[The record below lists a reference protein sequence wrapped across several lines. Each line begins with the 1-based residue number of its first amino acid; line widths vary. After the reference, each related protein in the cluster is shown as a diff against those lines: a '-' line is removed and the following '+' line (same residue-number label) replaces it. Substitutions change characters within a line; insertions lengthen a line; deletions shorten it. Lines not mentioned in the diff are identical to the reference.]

1 MPDRSMKEKLE
12 EFRGKKQATE
22 LGGGPER
29 IEAQHQKGKLTARE
43 RIEAFFDPGTFQELD
58 LFVEHQCRDFGMENK
73 KVPGDGVI
81 TGFGEVEGRKVAV
94 YAQDFTAL
102 GGTVGEWHG
111 NKICKLYDKAYTMG
125 IPVIGLIDS
134 GGVRAQETLGGW
146 IAYARMFYKQ
156 VSYSGVLP
164 QISLILGPC
173 GGGASYSP
181 ALTDFIFM
189 TKGGTSFMYI
199 AGPALTYSVTSK
211 RFTEEEL
218 GGPDVHAKVSG
229 CCDLVA
235 DSDRDALEKCRR
247 LLSYLP
253 SNNQVKPP
261 IMDSGDDPFRES
273 PELEDLVP
281 GDEQR
286 PYDMYKVIECIV
298 DKDSFY
304 EIKPEYATQFIIGF
318 ARVGGFPIGLLANQ
332 PRVLAG
338 AMDINAS
345 DKAAR
350 FIRICNSF
358 DVPLV
363 NLVDVPGYLPGIEQE
378 RGGIIRHG
386 AKMLHA
392 YVEATTTKIH
402 VVIRKG
408 FAGATH
414 GMCSKE
420 MGADMVYIWPCG
432 AILTMGPKG
441 ASEIVFRKEIQAG
454 GPEDRDTITQAMEDE
469 YRRLYYNP
477 FKAASI
483 QQVDE
488 VIEPRQTRGKIY
500 TALTY
505 FWNKR
510 EQRPWKRNGNM
521 PV

>member
-1 MPDRSMKEKLE
+1 MADQVMKDKLE
-12 EFRGKKQATE
+12 EFRNRKAEAE
-22 LGGGPER
+22 LGGG
-29 IEAQHQKGKLTARE
+29 IENTEKQHKKGKLTARE
-43 RIEAFFDPGTFQELD
+43 RINIFFDSGSFKEMD
-58 LFVEHQCRDFGMENK
+58 LFVEHQCRDFGMESK
-73 KVPGDGVI
+73 KIPGDGVI
-81 TGFGEVEGRKVAV
+81 TGFGEVGGRKVAV

-111 NKICKLYDKAYTMG
+111 NKIVKLYDKAYTMG
-125 IPVIGLIDS
+125 IPVVGFVDS

-146 IAYARMFYKQ
+146 IAYARMFYRQ
-156 VSYSGVLP
+156 VNYSGVIP

-189 TKGGTSFMYI
+189 TRGTSFMYI

-211 RFTEEEL
+211 KYTDTEL
-218 GGPDVHAKVSG
+218 GGPDVHSKISG
-229 CCDLVA
+229 CCDVIA
-235 DSDRDALEKCRR
+235 ENDKDCLEKCRI

-253 SNNQVKPP
+253 SNNKEKPP
-261 IMDSGDDPFRES
+261 IFNSDDDPTRES
-273 PELEDLVP
+273 PELEELVP
-281 GDEQR
+281 GDEQK
-286 PYDMYKVIECIV
+286 PYNMYNVIDCII
-298 DKDSFY
+298 DKNSFF
-304 EIKPEYATQFIIGF
+304 EIKKDYSPQFITGF
-318 ARVGGFPIGLLANQ
+318 ARMGGIPIGLLANQ
-332 PRVLAG
+332 PKVMAG

-350 FIRICNSF
+350 FIRFCDSLNI
-358 DVPLV
+358 PLV
-363 NLVDVPGYLPGIEQE
+363 NLVDVPGYMPGIEQE

-386 AKMLHA
+386 AKMLYA
-392 YVEATTTKIH
+392 YVEATTIKIQ

-441 ASEIVFRKEIQAG
+441 ASEIVYRKEIQNAS
-454 GPEDRDTITQAMEDE
+454 PEERAKITLAMEEE
-469 YRRLYYNP
+469 YRGLYYNP
-477 FKAASI
+477 YKAASV

-488 VIEPRQTRGKIY
+488 IIEPRETRGKIY
-500 TALTY
+500 TALKY
-505 FWNKR
+505 LWNKG
-510 EQRPWKRNGNM
+510 EERPWKKHGNM

>member
-1 MPDRSMKEKLE
+1 MPDQIMKEKLE
-12 EFRGKKQATE
+12 EFREKRQGTE
-22 LGGGPER
+22 LGGGLKR
-29 IEAQHQKGKLTARE
+29 IKVQHQKGKLTARE
-43 RIEAFFDPGTFQELD
+43 RIDAFFDPGTFQELD
-58 LFVEHQCRDFGMENK
+58 LFVEHQCRDFGMESK

-125 IPVIGLIDS
+125 IPVVGLIDS

-189 TKGGTSFMYI
+189 TKGGASFMYI

-211 RFTEEEL
+211 QYTEEEL
-218 GGPDVHAKVSG
+218 GGPDVHSKVSG

-235 DSDRDALEKCRR
+235 DNDRDALEKCRL

-253 SNNQVKPP
+253 SNNKEKPP
-261 IMDSGDDPFRES
+261 IIDSGDDPFRES
-273 PELEDLVP
+273 PDLEDLVP

-298 DKDSFY
+298 DKSSFC

-338 AMDINAS
+338 AMDLNAS

-441 ASEIVFRKEIQAG
+441 AAEIVFRKEIQAAR
-454 GPEDRDTITQAMEDE
+454 PEDRDEITQAMEEE

-488 VIEPRQTRGKIY
+488 IIEPRQTRGKIY
-500 TALTY
+500 TALKY

-510 EQRPWKRNGNM
+510 EERPWKRNGNM

>member
-1 MPDRSMKEKLE
+1 
-12 EFRGKKQATE
+12 
-22 LGGGPER
+22 
-29 IEAQHQKGKLTARE
+29 
-43 RIEAFFDPGTFQELD
+43 
-58 LFVEHQCRDFGMENK
+58 
-73 KVPGDGVI
+73 
-81 TGFGEVEGRKVAV
+81 
-94 YAQDFTAL
+94 
-102 GGTVGEWHG
+102 
-111 NKICKLYDKAYTMG
+111 
-125 IPVIGLIDS
+125 
-134 GGVRAQETLGGW
+134 
-146 IAYARMFYKQ
+146 
-156 VSYSGVLP
+156 
-164 QISLILGPC
+164 
-173 GGGASYSP
+173 
-181 ALTDFIFM
+181 
-189 TKGGTSFMYI
+189 
-199 AGPALTYSVTSK
+199 
-211 RFTEEEL
+211 
-218 GGPDVHAKVSG
+218 
-229 CCDLVA
+229 VA
-235 DSDRDALEKCRR
+235 DNDKDALDKCRL

-253 SNNQVKPP
+253 SNNKEKPP
-261 IMDSGDDPFRES
+261 IISSGDDPFRES

-281 GDEQR
+281 GDEQK
-286 PYDMYKVIECIV
+286 PYDMYKVIDCIV
-298 DKDSFY
+298 DRSSFY

-350 FIRICNSF
+350 FIRLCNSF

-402 VVIRKG
+402 VVLRKG

-441 ASEIVFRKEIQAG
+441 ASEIVFRKEIQAAS
-454 GPEDRDTITQAMEDE
+454 PEDRSKITQAMEDE

-477 FKAASI
+477 FKAASV

-488 VIEPRQTRGKIY
+488 IIEPRQTRGKIY
-500 TALTY
+500 TALKY
-505 FWNKR
+505 FWNKK
-510 EQRPWKRNGNM
+510 EERPWKRNGNL

>member
-1 MPDRSMKEKLE
+1 MDEIMKEKLD
-12 EFRGKKQATE
+12 EFRQKKREAE
-22 LGGGPER
+22 LGGGPDR
-29 IEAQHQKGKLTARE
+29 IEAQHKKGKLTARE
-43 RIEAFFDPGTFQELD
+43 RIGVLVDAGTFDEID
-58 LFVEHQCRDFGMENK
+58 LFVEHQCMDFGMDGK

-81 TGFGEVEGRKVAV
+81 TGIGEINGRKIAV
-94 YAQDFTAL
+94 YAQDFTAM

-111 NKICKLYDKAYTMG
+111 NKVCKIYDKAYTIG
-125 IPVIGLIDS
+125 CPVIGLIDS

-146 IAYARMFYKQ
+146 IAYGKMFYKQ
-156 VSYSGVLP
+156 VKYSGVVP

-189 TKGGTSFMYI
+189 TKTGASFMYI

-211 RFTEEEL
+211 RYTEEEL
-218 GGPDVHAKVSG
+218 GGPEVHGKLSG

-235 DSDRDALEKCRR
+235 QDDMDALASCRR
-247 LLSYLP
+247 LLNYLP
-253 SNNQVKPP
+253 SNNRVKPP
-261 IMDSGDDPFRES
+261 ILKCDEDPYREA
-273 PELEDLVP
+273 PELENVVP
-281 GDEQR
+281 GDEQK
-286 PYDMYKVIECIV
+286 PYDMYRVIELIV
-298 DKDSFY
+298 DKNSFY
-304 EIKPEYATQFIIGF
+304 ELKASYATQFITGF
-318 ARVGGFPIGLLANQ
+318 ARIGGIPIGLLANQ
-332 PRVLAG
+332 PKILAG

-350 FIRICNSF
+350 FIRLCNSF
-358 DVPLV
+358 DIPLV

-408 FAGATH
+408 FAGAAH

-420 MGADMVYIWPCG
+420 MGADMVYIWPSG

-441 ASEIVFRKEIQAG
+441 ASEIVYRKEIERG
-454 GPEDRDTITQAMEDE
+454 KLEERKMITQAMEDE

-477 FKAASI
+477 FKAAAI

-488 VIEPRQTRGKIY
+488 IIEPRNTRGKIFNS
-500 TALTY
+500 LRY
-505 FWNKR
+505 FWEKR
-510 EQRPWKRNGNM
+510 EDRPWKRNGNM

>member
-1 MPDRSMKEKLE
+1 MPDQIMKEKLE
-12 EFRGKKQATE
+12 EFRKKRQETE
-22 LGGGPER
+22 LGGGPKR
-29 IEAQHQKGKLTARE
+29 IEVQHQKGKLTARE
-43 RIEAFFDPGTFQELD
+43 RIDLLFDTGSFQELD

-81 TGFGEVEGRKVAV
+81 IGFGEVKGRKVAV

-111 NKICKLYDKAYTMG
+111 NKICKLYDKAYAMG

-189 TKGGTSFMYI
+189 TKGGASFMYI

-211 RFTEEEL
+211 RYTEEEL
-218 GGPDVHAKVSG
+218 GGPDVHSKVSG

-235 DSDRDALEKCRR
+235 DNDKDALDKCRL

-253 SNNQVKPP
+253 SNNKVKPP
-261 IMDSGDDPFRES
+261 IIDSGDDPFRES

-281 GDEQR
+281 GDEQK
-286 PYDMYKVIECIV
+286 PYDMYKVIEHIV
-298 DKDSFY
+298 DKNSFY

-332 PRVLAG
+332 PKVLAG

-408 FAGATH
+408 FAGASH

-441 ASEIVFRKEIQAG
+441 ASEIVFRKEIQAASS
-454 GPEDRDTITQAMEDE
+454 EDRDNITQAMEDE

-488 VIEPRQTRGKIY
+488 IIEPRQTRGKIY
-500 TALTY
+500 TALKY

-510 EQRPWKRNGNM
+510 EERPWKRNGNM

>member
-1 MPDRSMKEKLE
+1 MADQMMKDKLK
-12 EFRGKKQATE
+12 EFRQRKAETE
-22 LGGGPER
+22 LGGGQSR
-29 IEAQHQKGKLTARE
+29 IDKQHGKGKLTARE
-43 RIEAFFDPGTFQELD
+43 RIDILFDPGTFHEIG
-58 LFVEHQCRDFGMENK
+58 LFVEHQSRDFGMEK
-73 KVPGDGVI
+73 KKIPGDGVI

-94 YAQDFTAL
+94 YAQDFTSM

-111 NKICKLYDKAYTMG
+111 QKISTLYDKAYSMG

-134 GGVRAQETLGGW
+134 GGVRAQENLGGW
-146 IAYARMFYKQ
+146 IAYARMFKRQ
-156 VSYSGVLP
+156 VKYSGVLP

-181 ALTDFIFM
+181 ALTDLIFM
-189 TKGGTSFMYI
+189 NKGGGSFMYI
-199 AGPALTYSVTSK
+199 AGPALTYSVTSQK
-211 RFTEEEL
+211 YTEEEL
-218 GGPDVHAKVSG
+218 GGPELHSKVSG

-235 DSDRDALEKCRR
+235 EDDKDSIEKCR
-247 LLSYLP
+247 LMLSYLP
-253 SNNQVKPP
+253 SNNEEKPP
-261 IMDSGDDPFRES
+261 ILNTTEDPFRES

-281 GDEQR
+281 GNEQK
-286 PYDMYKVIECIV
+286 PYDMYELI
-298 DKDSFY
+298 DKIIDEASFF
-304 EIKPEYATQFIIGF
+304 EIKPDYAKQIITGF
-318 ARVGGFPIGLLANQ
+318 ARIGGYPIGILANQ
-332 PRVLAG
+332 PYILAG
-338 AMDINAS
+338 SMDINSS

-350 FIRICNSF
+350 FIRLCNSY

-392 YVEATTTKIH
+392 YIEATTTKIH

-420 MGADMVYIWPCG
+420 MGADMVYIWPSG
-432 AILTMGPKG
+432 AVLTMGPKG
-441 ASEIVFRKEIQAG
+441 ASEIVFRKEIMNAS
-454 GPEDRDTITQAMEDE
+454 PEDKDRITEEMEKE

-477 FKAASI
+477 FKAAAI

-488 VIEPRQTRGKIY
+488 IIEPRETRGKIY
-500 TALTY
+500 TALKH
-505 FWNKR
+505 FRNKK
-510 EQRPWKRNGNM
+510 EEMPWKRNGNM

>member
-1 MPDRSMKEKLE
+1 MADKVMKEKLE
-12 EFRGKKQATE
+12 EYRKRKTEAE
-22 LGGGPER
+22 LGGGPKA
-29 IEAQHQKGKLTARE
+29 IEIQHQKGKLTARE
-43 RIEAFFDPGTFQELD
+43 RINVLFDPGTFEEID
-58 LFVEHQCRDFGMENK
+58 LFVEHQLRDFGMDK
-73 KVPGDGVI
+73 KKIPGDGVI
-81 TGFGEVEGRKVAV
+81 TGFGEIEGRKVAV

-111 NKICKLYDKAYTMG
+111 NKICKVYDKAYTMG
-125 IPVIGLIDS
+125 IPVVGIIDS

-146 IAYARMFYKQ
+146 VAYGRMFFRQ
-156 VSYSGVLP
+156 VSYSGVIP

-189 TKGGTSFMYI
+189 NKGGASFMYI

-211 RFTEEEL
+211 RYTEEEL
-218 GGPDVHAKVSG
+218 GGPDVHSTVSG

-235 DSDRDALEKCRR
+235 ENERESLEKCR
-247 LLSYLP
+247 LLLTYLP
-253 SNNQVKPP
+253 SNNKEKPP
-261 IMDSGDDPFRES
+261 IRSSDDDPFRES

-281 GDEQR
+281 GNEQK
-286 PYDMYKVIECIV
+286 PYDMYKLIDCVI
-298 DKDSFY
+298 DKSSFF
-304 EIKPEYATQFIIGF
+304 EIKRNWAKQLITGF
-318 ARVGGFPIGLLANQ
+318 ARVGGYPVGILANQ
-332 PRVLAG
+332 PNFIAG
-338 AMDINAS
+338 AMDVNAS

-350 FIRICNSF
+350 FIRFCNSF
-358 DVPLV
+358 DIPLV
-363 NLVDVPGYLPGIEQE
+363 NFVDVPGYLPGIEQE

-408 FAGATH
+408 FAGAAH

-441 ASEIVFRKEIQAG
+441 ASEIVFRKEIQNAA
-454 GPEDRDTITQAMEDE
+454 PEEREKITTAMEQE

-477 FKAASI
+477 FRAAAI

-488 VIEPRQTRGKIY
+488 IIEPRETRRKIY
-500 TALTY
+500 VALRF

-510 EQRPWKRNGNM
+510 EERPWKRNGNM

>member
-1 MPDRSMKEKLE
+1 MPDQVMKEKLE
-12 EFRGKKQATE
+12 EFREKKKDIE
-22 LGGGPER
+22 LGGGLKR

-81 TGFGEVEGRKVAV
+81 TGFGEVEGRRVAV

-111 NKICKLYDKAYTMG
+111 NKICKLYDKAYAMG
-125 IPVIGLIDS
+125 TPVIGLVDS

-156 VSYSGVLP
+156 VNYSGVLP

-181 ALTDFIFM
+181 ALTDFIVM
-189 TKGGTSFMYI
+189 TKGGASFMYI

-211 RFTEEEL
+211 KYTEEEL
-218 GGPDVHAKVSG
+218 GGPDIHSKVSG

-235 DSDRDALEKCRR
+235 DNDKDALDKCRL

-253 SNNQVKPP
+253 SNNKIKPP
-261 IMDSGDDPFRES
+261 IIDSEDDPFRES

-281 GDEQR
+281 GDEQK
-286 PYDMYKVIECIV
+286 PYDMYKVIEYIV
-298 DKDSFY
+298 DKGSFC

-420 MGADMVYIWPCG
+420 MGTDMVYIWPCG

-441 ASEIVFRKEIQAG
+441 ASEIVFRREIQAAS
-454 GPEDRDTITQAMEDE
+454 PDERDNITQAMEDE

-500 TALTY
+500 IALKY
-505 FWNKR
+505 FWNKT
-510 EQRPWKRNGNM
+510 EERPWKRNGNM

>member
-1 MPDRSMKEKLE
+1 MTDQIMKEKLE
-12 EFRGKKQATE
+12 DFRKKKQETE
-22 LGGGPER
+22 LGGGPKR
-29 IEAQHQKGKLTARE
+29 IEMQHQKGKLTARE
-43 RIEAFFDPGTFQELD
+43 RIDAFFDPGTFQELD

-73 KVPGDGVI
+73 NVPGDGVI

-111 NKICKLYDKAYTMG
+111 NKICKLYDKAYAMG

-189 TKGGTSFMYI
+189 TKGGASFMYI

-211 RFTEEEL
+211 KYTEEEL
-218 GGPDVHAKVSG
+218 GGPDVHSKISG
-229 CCDLVA
+229 CCDIVA
-235 DSDRDALEKCRR
+235 DNDKDALEKCR
-247 LLSYLP
+247 LLLRYLP
-253 SNNQVKPP
+253 SNNKEKP
-261 IMDSGDDPFRES
+261 IIVETDDDPYRES

-281 GDEQR
+281 GDEQK
-286 PYDMYKVIECIV
+286 PYDMYKVIECVV
-298 DKDSFY
+298 DKNSFF

-332 PRVLAG
+332 PKVLAG

-408 FAGATH
+408 FAGASH

-441 ASEIVFRKEIQAG
+441 ASEIVFRKEIQTAS
-454 GPEDRDTITQAMEDE
+454 PEDRGKITQAMEDE

-488 VIEPRQTRGKIY
+488 IIEPRQTRGKIY
-500 TALTY
+500 TALKY
-505 FWNKR
+505 FWNKA
-510 EQRPWKRNGNM
+510 EERPWKRNGNM

>member
-1 MPDRSMKEKLE
+1 MKEKLE
-12 EFRGKKQATE
+12 EFRKRKAETE
-22 LGGGPER
+22 QGGGAQR
-29 IEAQHQKGKLTARE
+29 IERQHQKGKLTARE
-43 RIEAFFDPGTFQELD
+43 RIDILMDPGTFQEID
-58 LFVEHQCRDFGMENK
+58 LFVEHQCTDFGMDKK
-73 KVPGDGVI
+73 KVSGDGVI
-81 TGFGEVEGRKVAV
+81 TGLGEIEGRRVAV
-94 YAQDFTAL
+94 YAQDFTAM

-111 NKICKLYDKAYTMG
+111 NKICKIYDKAYAMG

-146 IAYARMFYKQ
+146 LAYARMFYKQ

-189 TKGGTSFMYI
+189 TKSGSSFMYI
-199 AGPALTYSVTSK
+199 AGPALTYSVTAK
-211 RFTEEEL
+211 RYTEEEL

-235 DSDRDALEKCRR
+235 DNDQNALESCRR

-253 SNNQVKPP
+253 SNNQQKPP
-261 IMDSGDDPFRES
+261 ILESEDDPFRES
-273 PELEDLVP
+273 PELEDIVP
-281 GDEQR
+281 GDEQK
-286 PYDMYKVIECIV
+286 PYDMYEVIQHIV
-298 DKDSFY
+298 DKNSFF
-304 EIKPEYATQFIIGF
+304 EIKAAYATQFITGF
-318 ARVGGFPIGLLANQ
+318 ARIGGYPIGLLANQ
-332 PRVLAG
+332 PKVMAG

-378 RGGIIRHG
+378 LGGIIRHG
-386 AKMLHA
+386 AKMLYA

-420 MGADMVYIWPCG
+420 MGADMVYIWPSG

-441 ASEIVFRKEIQAG
+441 ASEIVFRKQIQNAD
-454 GPEDRDTITQAMEDE
+454 PEERDKITQAMEEE

-477 FKAASI
+477 FKAAAV

-488 VIEPRQTRGKIY
+488 IIESRQTRGKIY
-500 TALTY
+500 SALRY
-505 FWNKR
+505 FSDKR
-510 EQRPWKRNGNM
+510 EEKPWKRNGNM
-521 PV
+521 PI

>member
-1 MPDRSMKEKLE
+1 MADRIMKEKLA
-12 EFRGKKQATE
+12 EFQKRKAETE
-22 LGGGPER
+22 QGGGSSR
-29 IEAQHQKGKLTARE
+29 MEAQRQKGKLTARE
-43 RIEAFFDPGTFQELD
+43 RIELLLDPGTFQEID
-58 LFVEHQCRDFGMENK
+58 LFVEHQCADFGMDQK

-81 TGFGEVEGRKVAV
+81 TALGEIDGRRVAL
-94 YAQDFTAL
+94 YAQDFTAM

-111 NKICKLYDKAYTMG
+111 NKICKIYDKAYTMG

-146 IAYARMFYKQ
+146 IAYGRMFYKQ

-189 TKGGTSFMYI
+189 TKGGASFMYI

-211 RFTEEEL
+211 RYTEDEL

-235 DSDRDALEKCRR
+235 QDERSALESCRR
-247 LLSYLP
+247 LLGYLP
-253 SNNQVKPP
+253 SSNRQKPP
-261 IMDSGDDPFRES
+261 ILKCDDDPYREA
-273 PELEDLVP
+273 PELVDIVP
-281 GDEQR
+281 GDEQK
-286 PYDMYKVIECIV
+286 PYDMYEVIKRIV
-298 DKDSFY
+298 DKGSFF
-304 EIKPEYATQFIIGF
+304 EIKPAYAMQFITGF
-318 ARVGGFPIGLLANQ
+318 ARIGGIPIGLLANQ

-392 YVEATTTKIH
+392 YVEAITTKIH

-420 MGADMVYIWPCG
+420 IGADMVYIWPSG

-441 ASEIVFRKEIQAG
+441 ASEIVYRKEIQSAR
-454 GPEDRDTITQAMEDE
+454 PEERDKITQAMEDE

-477 FKAASI
+477 FKAAAV

-488 VIEPRQTRGKIY
+488 IIEPRQTRGKIY
-500 TALTY
+500 TALKH
-505 FWNKR
+505 FWNKQ
-510 EQRPWKRNGNM
+510 EERPWKRNGNM

>member
-1 MPDRSMKEKLE
+1 MADQVMKEKLE
-12 EFRGKKQATE
+12 EYRKRKAEAE
-22 LGGGPER
+22 LGGGPDK
-29 IEAQHQKGKLTARE
+29 IEIQHQKGKLTARE
-43 RIEAFFDPGTFQELD
+43 RINILFDPGSFQEID
-58 LFVEHQCRDFGMENK
+58 LFVEHQCKDFDMENK
-73 KVPGDGVI
+73 KIPGDGVI
-81 TGFGEVEGRKVAV
+81 TGFGQVEGRDVAV

-111 NKICKLYDKAYTMG
+111 NKICKLYDKAYVMG
-125 IPVIGLIDS
+125 VPVIGLIDS

-146 IAYARMFYKQ
+146 IAYARMFFKQ

-211 RFTEEEL
+211 KFTEDEL
-218 GGPDVHAKVSG
+218 GGPDVHSKISG
-229 CCDLVA
+229 CCDFVA
-235 DSDRDALEKCRR
+235 EDEKDCLEKCRR
-247 LLSYLP
+247 LLGYLP
-253 SNNQVKPP
+253 SNNKCKPP
-261 IMDSGDDPFRES
+261 LLEPDDDPLRES
-273 PELEDLVP
+273 PELEELVP
-281 GDEQR
+281 GYEQK
-286 PYDMYKVIECIV
+286 PYDMYKVINCIV
-298 DKDSFY
+298 DKSSFF
-304 EIKPEYATQFIIGF
+304 EIKPDYATQFITGF
-318 ARVGGFPIGLLANQ
+318 ARVGGYPIGLLANQ

-358 DVPLV
+358 DIPLV

-386 AKMLHA
+386 AKMLYA

-420 MGADMVYIWPCG
+420 MGADMVLIWPCG

-441 ASEIVFRKEIQAG
+441 ASEIVFRREIQNATS
-454 GPEDRDTITQAMEDE
+454 ENRDKITQAMEDE

-477 FKAASI
+477 FKAASV

-488 VIEPRQTRGKIY
+488 IIEPRETRKKIY
-500 TALTY
+500 AALKY

-510 EQRPWKRNGNM
+510 EERPWKRNGNM
-521 PV
+521 PI